1 MFSIEEFG
9 SDRIAVRC
17 SARLTKEQESAFK
30 SMKGRYNPKMEDPAW
45 IFRRND
51 RKEVEKY
58 ISSQQKK
65 RDRSRNQPHEEVE
78 VEEWE
83 PDEFYRKFVKGSP
96 GMEED
101 EGSSIQ
107 SGETMDALFDMVQ
120 ELFDRVTNLERK
132 IFEGK

>member
-17 SARLTKEQESAFK
+17 TTALSKEQESAFK
-30 SMKGRYNPKMEDPAW
+30 SMKGRFNPKMENPAW
-45 IFRRND
+45 IFRRTD

-58 ISSQQKK
+58 ISSQEKK
-65 RDRSRNQPHEEVE
+65 RDRSRNRTYTDVE
-78 VEEWE
+78 VEECD

-96 GMEED
+96 GASED
-101 EGSSIQ
+101 DGSSIQ
-107 SGETMDALFDMVQ
+107 TGETMDTLFDMIQ

-132 IFEGK
+132 VFEGK

>member
-17 SARLTKEQESAFK
+17 TTPLTKEQESAFK
-30 SMKGRYNPKMEDPAW
+30 SMKGRYNPKMENPSW

-58 ISSQQKK
+58 ISSQHKK
-65 RDRSRNQPHEEVE
+65 RDRSRNRDEVE
-78 VEEWE
+78 VEECD

-96 GMEED
+96 GASED
-101 EGSSIQ
+101 DGSSIRT
-107 SGETMDALFDMVQ
+107 GETMDALFDMVQ